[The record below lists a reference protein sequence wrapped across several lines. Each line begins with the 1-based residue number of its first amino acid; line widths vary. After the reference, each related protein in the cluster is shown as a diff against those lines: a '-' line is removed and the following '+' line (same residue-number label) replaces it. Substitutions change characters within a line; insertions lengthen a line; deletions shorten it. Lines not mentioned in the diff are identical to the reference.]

1 MDSNVTV
8 QVTFNKDSEV
18 GIFQGTVTTLKY
30 YLGMSKGDVSNN
42 NYHLRFCEGV
52 HVSEV
57 RFDFVEKM

>member
-1 MDSNVTV
+1 
-8 QVTFNKDSEV
+8 
-18 GIFQGTVTTLKY
+18 
-30 YLGMSKGDVSNN
+30 MSKGDVSNN